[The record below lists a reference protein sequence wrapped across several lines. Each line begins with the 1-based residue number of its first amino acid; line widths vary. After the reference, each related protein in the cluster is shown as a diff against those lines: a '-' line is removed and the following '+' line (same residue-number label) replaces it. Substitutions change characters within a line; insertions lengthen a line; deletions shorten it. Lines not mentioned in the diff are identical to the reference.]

1 MRRIGVSLLW
11 ETRVHKSR
19 REALVGTDQDL
30 VERLVQR
37 AYQLAGQ
44 PTTSATGVLL
54 WYDNMLATFKEV
66 VGGAQQAKKA
76 KQLVLLAAGDQRV
89 LADAR
94 RRVLTDRRDDA
105 RAQRAAD
112 LLTEALL
119 ASRQPRSG
127 A

>member
-1 MRRIGVSLLW
+1 M
-11 ETRVHKSR
+11 
-19 REALVGTDQDL
+19 GTDQDL

-37 AYQLAGQ
+37 AYQLASE

-66 VGGAQQAKKA
+66 VGGARQAKKA
-76 KQLVLLAAGDQRV
+76 RQLVLLAAGDQRV